1 MDNPLHQLEIY
12 FYFIGHGDSNDD
24 DMDPLDRV
32 QFRHPQH
39 MSDEEVSEKQIVQI
53 MKTCFFRHWLFVDQ
67 WQPLLLFVMKLLTVL
82 SILS

>member
-12 FYFIGHGDSNDD
+12 LYFLGDGDSHDD

-39 MSDEEVSEKQIVQI
+39 VSDEEVSKEQIVQI
-53 MKTCFFRHWLFVDQ
+53 IKTYISRH
-67 WQPLLLFVMKLLTVL
+67 
-82 SILS
+82 

>member
-12 FYFIGHGDSNDD
+12 LYFIGDEDSHDD

-39 MSDEEVSEKQIVQI
+39 VSDEEVSKEQIVQI
-53 MKTCFFRHWLFVDQ
+53 IKTYISRH
-67 WQPLLLFVMKLLTVL
+67 
-82 SILS
+82 